1 MISIHKTLQDKF
13 DQHLECANL
22 ITYKEKLYTY
32 LKPCI
37 KITISDKKDTIL
49 GVSKIGGIPDLPSNL
64 KWPTKNNIPLR
75 FVMQIN
81 LSELPENSHLFLSL
95 PTQGHLY
102 FFIGDDDQCY
112 DIPNVIIY
120 SQETPTK
127 QNKIDTSEFYE
138 QWDFPENQINLF
150 EWISLPYSE
159 ELDESNIFTKDE
171 LEEILHWDNEKHTS
185 KYDNLT
191 TLLEEN
197 WKNASQLGGWPLEQF
212 DVIKKIQMQ
221 SLFSYYGK
229 DKYEIEFLKP
239 PLYPENDVKTA
250 ERMNLKL
257 LAEDYKEQYEGKL
270 QNHLNLKNWFKNV
283 EHLLPK
289 WNLLLA
295 LNSHQESNM
304 CWWDTAIMNFMVKND
319 DLKNMQEIK
328 GYTFFESS

>member
-1 MISIHKTLQDKF
+1 
-13 DQHLECANL
+13 
-22 ITYKEKLYTY
+22 
-32 LKPCI
+32 
-37 KITISDKKDTIL
+37 
-49 GVSKIGGIPDLPSNL
+49 
-64 KWPTKNNIPLR
+64 
-75 FVMQIN
+75 MQIN

-239 PLYPENDVKTA
+239 PIYPENDVKTA

-295 LNSHQESNM
+295 LKSHQESNM